1 MSEATA
7 ETTRVT
13 ILDEPF
19 AIRSEADAEYTRRV
33 AGHVDRSLR
42 ELRDKAPSMEPFQ
55 AAVLGAMEITDELF
69 RLRERLGELEG
80 EVASRIAELAEAIG
94 ETLKR
99 TEDASVATKGKETAA
114 R

>member
-1 MSEATA
+1 MSDPTTG
-7 ETTRVT
+7 TTRVT

-42 ELRDKAPSMEPFQ
+42 ELRAKAPSMEPFQ

-69 RLRERLGELEG
+69 RLRERVAELEG
-80 EVASRIAELAEAIG
+80 DVASRVAGLADAIG
-94 ETLKR
+94 EALTLTSGR
-99 TEDASVATKGKETAA
+99 GSSTKGEIAA

>member
-1 MSEATA
+1 MSDPATG
-7 ETTRVT
+7 TTRVT

-19 AIRSEADAEYTRRV
+19 AIRSEADGEYTRRG

-42 ELRDKAPSMEPFQ
+42 ELRAKAPSMEPFQ

-69 RLRERLGELEG
+69 RLRERIAELEG
-80 EVASRIAELAEAIG
+80 DVASRVAGLADAVGEALTLAGGRGSSRKG
-94 ETLKR
+94 EN
-99 TEDASVATKGKETAA
+99 AA